1 MDQSSRAAAA
11 ARLTDTAAEFPCYT
25 PAERRADAA
34 VHAAGLALGLAGCAG
49 LAAAALA
56 RPDAGPRLLAGLGLY
71 ATGLMAMLAC
81 SALYNLTDAAAAPAR
96 KRLLRRLDRA
106 AIFAAIAG
114 TYTPFL
120 LVAVGGPR
128 GLGLLAFVWAV
139 AAAGIAVELLG
150 LRRSERLS
158 VAAYLLLGWSIVGAP
173 APSRPRCRRPGW
185 RCSRRGASSTA
196 RGWSSTCGEACP
208 SRTRSGT
215 GSCWPRRPATTRPCC
230 ARSPPPERLERP
242 HQRRGGRPPRPRP
255 RRLGGGGRP
264 AA

>member
-81 SALYNLTDAAAAPAR
+81 SALYNLTDETAPAR
-96 KRLLRRLDRA
+96 KRLFRRLDRA

-120 LVAVGGPR
+120 LVAVGGAR
-128 GLGLLAFVWAV
+128 GLGLLTFVWAV
-139 AAAGIAVELLG
+139 AAGGIAAELLG

-158 VAAYLLLGWSIVGAP
+158 VAAYLLLGWSIVGALGP
-173 APSRPRCRRPGW
+173 LSA
-185 RCSRRGASSTA
+185 AV
-196 RGWSSTCGEACP
+196 
-208 SRTRSGT
+208 
-215 GSCWPRRPATTRPCC
+215 
-230 ARSPPPERLERP
+230 SPPGVALLAAGGVLYSVGVVF
-242 HQRRGGRPPRPRP
+242 HLWRGLPFQNAVWHGFV
-255 RRLGGGGRP
+255 L
-264 AA
+264 AAAACHYAAVLREVAAA